1 MNQAPQEQHTHA
13 YRWVILAVTFMIA
26 FMSTGTRSTLGVFFK
41 AIIAELHWDRGTIS
55 LVVAV
60 NIWLSG
66 FLQPFTGHVL
76 DRFGARWLFT
86 GSLVLYGTGVALISL
101 THSVWYLLLVYGV
114 MTACAT
120 AGASISLT
128 NALVAQWFSD
138 RRRGLALGINNMG
151 SAVGQLSLVPLSVV
165 LLATSGWR
173 LSQLYLGL
181 AVLVVTVPLA
191 LLIPQR
197 RQAAEGSAGAAR
209 SAPVRQG
216 PLSTQ
221 RWSEALRSM
230 PLWQINAG
238 YFVCG
243 MSVSLYF
250 THLIPFATDRGFS
263 TATAVTTFSL
273 LVASSAVGALAA
285 GVLSDRIGR
294 KNVMGL
300 AYFMRALA
308 FIVLLFWQ
316 QEMALYVFAVLGG
329 FSWLATPGPVTA
341 LTSEVYGM
349 RALGT
354 LSGISLAAHQIGGGA
369 SVWLAGV
376 LYDVT
381 GSYDISFTLAAIGLI
396 GASLVSFSISERR
409 YSVRYLTPTPA
420 HAGD

>member
-1 MNQAPQEQHTHA
+1 
-13 YRWVILAVTFMIA
+13 
-26 FMSTGTRSTLGVFFK
+26 
-41 AIIAELHWDRGTIS
+41 
-55 LVVAV
+55 
-60 NIWLSG
+60 
-66 FLQPFTGHVL
+66 
-76 DRFGARWLFT
+76 
-86 GSLVLYGTGVALISL
+86 
-101 THSVWYLLLVYGV
+101 
-114 MTACAT
+114 
-120 AGASISLT
+120 
-128 NALVAQWFSD
+128 
-138 RRRGLALGINNMG
+138 
-151 SAVGQLSLVPLSVV
+151 VV

-173 LSQLYLGL
+173 QSQLYLGL

-197 RQAAEGSAGAAR
+197 RQAEEGSAGGAR
-209 SAPVRQG
+209 TAPVRQG

-263 TATAVTTFSL
+263 NATAVTTFSL

-308 FIVLLFWQ
+308 FIILLFWQ
-316 QEMALYVFAVLGG
+316 QEMALYVFAVVGG
-329 FSWLATPGPVTA
+329 ISWLATPGPVTA

-376 LYDVT
+376 LHDLT

-409 YSVRYLTPTPA
+409 YSVRYLAPTPA
-420 HAGD
+420 PAGD